1 MKVELVGLAVGN
13 FSEILAYYSITLVD
27 FDALF
32 ANDCGR
38 LVRTDFFVG
47 KVTGVQATGACWR
60 YVSEK
65 EAEGQGE

>member
-32 ANDCGR
+32 ANDCGL
-38 LVRTDFFVG
+38 LVWANVFVREREG
-47 KVTGVQATGACWR
+47 KRWR
-60 YVSEK
+60 YGAEK